1 MYSVDPGVS
10 DPSAAVCAL
19 PAAVCAVQT
28 AVCTVHNAGVPHYAA
43 FLRALNVGGT
53 SVVKMA
59 NLKRQFEKLGFTN
72 VQTVL
77 ASGNVLFDAK
87 GSASAATK
95 AIASIGYTACVRTAA
110 EVRRIAEHDPFGG
123 KDPDHL
129 YVAFLEKKPAADAV
143 KRLDALGRDQF
154 HVDGTEAYWLRPRD
168 ASQLPSGNI
177 FEKILGVKS
186 TIRGLK
192 TIRRIAAVFGDNRV

>member
-1 MYSVDPGVS
+1 M
-10 DPSAAVCAL
+10 AR
-19 PAAVCAVQT
+19 
-28 AVCTVHNAGVPHYAA
+28 YAA
-43 FLRALNVGGT
+43 FIRALNVGGT

-59 NLKRQFEKLGFTN
+59 DLKRQFEKLGFTN

-87 GSASAATK
+87 GSAAAAAK
-95 AIASIGYTACVRTAA
+95 AIGAIGYTACVRAAA
-110 EVRRIAEHDPFGG
+110 EVRRIAEYDPFGG
-123 KDPDHL
+123 KDPEQL
-129 YVAFLEKKPAADAV
+129 YVAFLEKNPSADAV
-143 KRLDALGRDQF
+143 KRLLASGPDQF

-186 TIRGLK
+186 TMRGVK
-192 TIRRIAAVFGDNRV
+192 TIRRIAAIFGDNRA